1 MADVTEKQFSE
12 LIAEQKASKEI
23 AGDAMQKQ
31 MDGIGKLKS
40 AQNETTRTL
49 ARSLMSAEERAA
61 ADAEAGRQN
70 ANRVAGGIAAAETR
84 KANAD
89 AEAKASNESQGEES
103 SSLLSKIGKGFTS
116 FFSFSK
122 GSASAD
128 KETANEDAADGDKE
142 RGILGKIAGGITGL
156 GKSFTEGAKDK
167 AKKGLTGFMSMLKKF
182 AIGGLMT
189 ALLLFMNSSYWEDT
203 KKYIVDTLIPKL
215 KYFYDAFF
223 GPNGGFMNGINALF
237 GDVDGLGGIVIG
249 IGVVVTTIVGMKIF
263 KLINNLRLAYLAL
276 KANTIKNILDPLK
289 NSVLGQKVI
298 ALFTK
303 MWAALKAGYIALKA
317 ATIKNI
323 LEPLKNSVLGQKVI
337 GLFTKMWA
345 ALKAAYI
352 ALKVATIKHVL
363 EPLKGMAVAAGG
375 KMWALFTKMWAA
387 LKAGYIALKVATVK
401 NVLTPLQGVAVAAG
415 AKMWTFMRLIP
426 PALVAIKVFF
436 LSTMLPAITAM
447 LATATAFMVP
457 LLPIIAAAVAIGVV
471 LFALKSAFDDF
482 MTTLDK
488 TGSIGE
494 ALKVGISKFMGSILG
509 FIPMLVLKLVSWV
522 ASLFGFDDFAAKVDS
537 IDPIQYISDVIANMM
552 GCVMDWFGLLF
563 TDPVKALTK
572 LVSGFLG
579 GYLDIVSWLVDMIK
593 KPIVWLLGLFGW
605 DDAAASVESFSFS
618 RFVTGMLT
626 KAKDWVLSI
635 FSWAE
640 TAEEGDSWLV
650 RTIKGMI
657 TGVKEWFGKMFDFG
671 TLKSSLA
678 SVINILTWL
687 PNLVKD
693 AVLSVTSWL
702 LGLFGF
708 DKAAEKVA
716 NAKNWTI
723 GGLIMDAVDSIIDW
737 FKNLFDFDFSA
748 LLDPKAFVSK
758 FLPSWMG
765 GGPESEEDIAKAKK
779 EEEEELAA
787 ENLARREKEAEK
799 REKLL
804 ESRNKEAEK
813 RQKKLERYEEQA
825 RQSQKF
831 IDSGGKEGKDTVFN
845 TGNDIEAE
853 QKAMEAKK
861 KYIAKLRKEDAAAK
875 AKEAK
880 EDAEANDMRLDSEKK
895 RDSDLKKDAEK
906 LAKLRKQGERIAD
919 LDDATS
925 WKGGI
930 DPKFHKA
937 NMKKI
942 QELESQIKDKYG
954 DSAEVRDIIK
964 GKPLPAPA
972 KSAAEAKLDGMGTTL
987 GQSAAAD
994 KLDGM
999 GATPSERVKNIT
1011 EQMQELNAER
1021 KKLKRGGERIRL
1033 SARIQTLG
1041 KQRKSLM
1048 MQMPEDKTSDILKEA
1063 KREKEA
1069 SVNQVPPQHNN
1080 IDASNKRS
1088 YSSSTRFTTVN
1099 QSLENQ
1105 SLAGKMSAAQ

>member
-12 LIAEQKASKEI
+12 LIAEQKASKEL
-23 AGDAMQKQ
+23 AVRAHAATG
-31 MDGIGKLKS
+31 GLLGKLVS
-40 AQNETTRTL
+40 AQNETTTTL

-61 ADAEAGRQN
+61 ADAEASRQN
-70 ANRVAGGIAAAETR
+70 ANRVAGGIAAAATR
-84 KANAD
+84 QSN
-89 AEAKASNESQGEES
+89 AEAAALVAGKNQSEES
-103 SSLLSKIGKGFTS
+103 SSLLSKLSKGFTS
-116 FFSFSK
+116 FFSFNK

-128 KETANEDAADGDKE
+128 KEDDNKKAGDLKK
-142 RGILGKIAGGITGL
+142 GQDILSKISGGITGL
-156 GKSFTEGAKDK
+156 GKSFTEGAKEK
-167 AKKGLTGFMSMLKKF
+167 MKKGFSGFMSILKKF

-203 KKYIVDTLIPKL
+203 KKFISDKLMPKL
-215 KYFYDAFF
+215 EHFYNAFF
-223 GPNGGFMNGINALF
+223 GPDGGFASGFDALF
-237 GDVDGLGGIVIG
+237 GDVGGLGGIILG
-249 IGVVVTTIVGMKIF
+249 LTGVVTIIAGMKIF
-263 KLINNLRLAYLAL
+263 KLFNNLRLAYIAL
-276 KANTIKNILDPLK
+276 KAATIKNILDPLK

-337 GLFTKMWA
+337 ALFTKMWTV
-345 ALKAAYI
+345 LKAAYI
-352 ALKVATIKHVL
+352 ALKVATIKNVL
-363 EPLKGMAVAAGG
+363 TPLQGMAVAAGG
-375 KMWALFTKMWAA
+375 KMW
-387 LKAGYIALKVATVK
+387 
-401 NVLTPLQGVAVAAG
+401 
-415 AKMWTFMRLIP
+415 TFMKLIP

-436 LSTMLPAITAM
+436 LSTMLPVITSM
-447 LATATAFMVP
+447 LATVGAFMVP
-457 LLPIIAAAVAIGVV
+457 LYPIIAAAVAIGVV
-471 LFALKSAFDDF
+471 LYALKSAFDDF
-482 MTTLDK
+482 MTTLDE

-494 ALKVGISKFMGSILG
+494 ALKVGAAKFMATLIAW
-509 FIPMLVLKLVSWV
+509 PAALVLKLVSWV
-522 ASLFGFDDFAAKVDS
+522 AGLFGFDDFAAKVDA
-537 IDPIQYISDVIANMM
+537 IDPIQYISDVIANMI

-572 LVSGFLG
+572 LVSGFFG

-605 DDAAASVESFSFS
+605 DDAAASVETFSFS
-618 RFVTGMLT
+618 VFIRGMLT

-640 TAEEGDSWLV
+640 TVEEGDSWLV
-650 RTIKGMI
+650 KTIKGMI

-678 SVINILTWL
+678 SVINVLTWL

-693 AVLSVTSWL
+693 AVASVTSWL

-708 DKAAEKVA
+708 DTAAEKVA

-723 GGLIMDAVDSIIDW
+723 GGMVMDAVDSIIDW

-748 LLDPKAFVSK
+748 LLDPKAFVAQ
-758 FLPSWMG
+758 FLPSWMT
-765 GGPESEEDIAKAKK
+765 GGPKSEEDVKK
-779 EEEEELAA
+779 EEAEQAEL
-787 ENLARREKEAEK
+787 NRMRREKEAEK
-799 REKLL
+799 QQKLL
-804 ESRNKEAEK
+804 ETRNKESEK
-813 RQKKLERYEEQA
+813 RQKRLEKAEEEI

-831 IDSGGKEGKDTVFN
+831 IDSGGKEGKDTVINAFG
-845 TGNDIEAE
+845 TDVEAE
-853 QKAMEAKK
+853 EKAMATKK
-861 KYIAKLRKEDAAAK
+861 ALLDKLREEDAAVK

-880 EDAEANDMRLDSEKK
+880 EDKAANDVRLDSEKK

-906 LAKLRKQGERIAD
+906 LAKLQKQGQRIAAAD
-919 LDDATS
+919 
-925 WKGGI
+925 G
-930 DPKFHKA
+930 DPKFHEA

-942 QELESQIKDKYG
+942 EELKSQIKDEYG
-954 DSAEVRDIIK
+954 DSDEVRDIIE
-964 GKPLPAPA
+964 GKASPAPA
-972 KSAAEAKLDGMGTTL
+972 KSDAMARLDSMGTTL

-1021 KKLKRGGERIRL
+1021 KKLKRGGERIKL

>member
-70 ANRVAGGIAAAETR
+70 ANRVAGGIAAAATR
-84 KANAD
+84 KSNAD

-103 SSLLSKIGKGFTS
+103 SNLLSKIGKGFTS

-122 GSASAD
+122 GSASSD

-494 ALKVGISKFMGSILG
+494 ALKVGAAKFMGTILG
-509 FIPMLVLKLVSWV
+509 FIPAMILKLVGWV
-522 ASLFGFDDFAAKVDS
+522 AGLFGFDDFKSKVDA
-537 IDPIQYISDVIANMM
+537 IDPIQFISDTIKGLFDKIFNWM
-552 GCVMDWFGLLF
+552 GLLF
-563 TDPVKALTK
+563 ADPVTALTE
-572 LVSGFLG
+572 LVSGFFG
-579 GYLDIVSWLVDMIK
+579 GYLDIASWLVDQIK
-593 KPIVWLLGLFGW
+593 KPIVWLLKLFGW
-605 DDAAASVESFSFS
+605 DDAAASVETFSFS
-618 RFVTGMLT
+618 AFAMDMLC
-626 KAKDWVLSI
+626 KAKDWVLGI

-640 TAEEGDSWLV
+640 TAEEGDSWIV
-650 RTIKGMI
+650 KTIKGVI
-657 TGVKEWFGKMFDFG
+657 TTAKEWI
-671 TLKSSLA
+671 SSLFVFDGSLISLAGTAINVLTFFPNMVMKGILAA
-678 SVINILTWL
+678 S
-687 PNLVKD
+687 K
-693 AVLSVTSWL
+693 WL

-708 DKAAEKVA
+708 DNAAEKLA
-716 NAKNWTI
+716 NPEDFSI
-723 GGLIMDAVDSIIDW
+723 GGLIMKAVKTIIDW
-737 FKNLFDFDFSA
+737 FKNLLDFDFKSILKNIPGA
-748 LLDPKAFVSK
+748 QTVMNLLGGDDSEFYNPEIIGNSEINKKNVNNASNAKLKEIIKDDDLSKEDMAFVKQALAERESAGG
-758 FLPSWMG
+758 MDIG
-765 GGPESEEDIAKAKK
+765 GGGITVESQ
-779 EEEEELAA
+779 
-787 ENLARREKEAEK
+787 
-799 REKLL
+799 EKLDKAARKL
-804 ESRNKEAEK
+804 KSDQDLQMRRDNISLRTRNKVYDNK
-813 RQKKLERYEEQA
+813 R
-825 RQSQKF
+825 F
-831 IDSGGKEGKDTVFN
+831 GGKS
-845 TGNDIEAE
+845 
-853 QKAMEAKK
+853 
-861 KYIAKLRKEDAAAK
+861 L
-875 AKEAK
+875 
-880 EDAEANDMRLDSEKK
+880 
-895 RDSDLKKDAEK
+895 
-906 LAKLRKQGERIAD
+906 GEER
-919 LDDATS
+919 
-925 WKGGI
+925 
-930 DPKFHKA
+930 
-937 NMKKI
+937 
-942 QELESQIKDKYG
+942 
-954 DSAEVRDIIK
+954 VRDIERKQRIA
-964 GKPLPAPA
+964 GRGSSSDNVIGGRRDGTDAGIGTGTDADYLTR
-972 KSAAEAKLDGMGTTL
+972 AKLDMEMGRNR
-987 GQSAAAD
+987 GSSANNNVDASQ
-994 KLDGM
+994 K
-999 GATPSERVKNIT
+999 VV
-1011 EQMQELNAER
+1011 NAN
-1021 KKLKRGGERIRL
+1021 
-1033 SARIQTLG
+1033 
-1041 KQRKSLM
+1041 
-1048 MQMPEDKTSDILKEA
+1048 KTSFT
-1063 KREKEA
+1063 
-1069 SVNQVPPQHNN
+1069 SVGQP
-1080 IDASNKRS
+1080 
-1088 YSSSTRFTTVN
+1088 
-1099 QSLENQ
+1099 LENT
-1105 SLAGKMSAAQ
+1105 SMAGSIAAGSW